1 MLDEEEEKGFAG
13 KRIARA
19 KVSSKRHVEGKR
31 KWSGVALG
39 TVYTGEGVSGM
50 K

>member
-1 MLDEEEEKGFAG
+1 MKRGEKGFAG
-13 KRIARA
+13 KRLARA
-19 KVSSKRHVEGKR
+19 KCQARACKREQ
-31 KWSGVALG
+31 WSGVALG